1 MLVHGGRRLV
11 ARTGCPNVGIWGD
24 RPTVEALERVKG
36 DIRANV
42 WHANVWPCSMMVR
55 INSRIGEIDGL
66 VDLTDLVVSAA
77 KVADDNAL
85 NGEVVANT

>member
-24 RPTVEALERVKG
+24 RQTVEDLERVKG
-36 DIRANV
+36 DIRS
-42 WHANVWPCSMMVR
+42 NVWPCGMIVR
-55 INSRIGEIDGL
+55 INSRTGEIDGL

-85 NGEVVANT
+85 NGEVVAST

>member
-11 ARTGCPNVGIWGD
+11 GPTGCPKVGIWGD
-24 RPTVEALERVKG
+24 RPTIEALEWVKR
-36 DIRANV
+36 DI
-42 WHANVWPCSMMVR
+42 HANIWPCGIIER
-55 INSRIGEIDGL
+55 INPVTGEIVVW

-85 NGEVVANT
+85 NGEVVAST